1 MEKVDG
7 RKNNS
12 GMIGNRGGTGR
23 PPTGIKPKHTVSA
36 TDEEWAI
43 IQQFITLVRNDIEKA
58 KDLLENRPL

>member
-12 GMIGNRGGTGR
+12 GTIGNRGGTGR

-36 TDEEWAI
+36 TDEEWAAI
-43 IQQFITLVRNDIEKA
+43 RQFISLVRSDIEKA
-58 KDLLENRPL
+58 KELLKTRPL